1 MRGRCAFICFDKD
14 MEEPSARIESNPRS
28 STDISWRVR
37 LRSYSFRKRNS
48 TPRNHNGGRRPVG
61 RSVSFKHPLSSCLNQ
76 SPTEYN
82 RPDEQTTRRPLL
94 RSSLSL
100 DIPHQG
106 DLSKELESS
115 NDLSSVQKDNDL
127 SWRALFHSA
136 SFQKPTSS
144 PISPDQPNH
153 PPPPQNHRVPPPQA
167 SSSETLDHKQN
178 NASSHNHGGLSI
190 ELESKSDLSW
200 QALFRSA
207 SFQRP
212 SSLLSSSSSPD
223 QNDNP
228 SPENH
233 QVLLPLGSASEN
245 LEHEPNTVSSDT
257 HVQSDGFHQTDHAS
271 ETGHGSST
279 LPWQVMF
286 RPASLWNPN
295 RSTSP
300 QNNASLSDSN
310 VQSPQ
315 EPTTTPPETNQN
327 NPSGDPLV
335 RLALYTATAHAGLA
349 LTLFLLY
356 NIYNPLGEYLEPIQ
370 WAVLCSIPLRGIQ
383 RALVLFWSEPLR
395 LGFTETFL
403 AIPVALLKAILSTLV
418 NVRDLWFSV
427 VLHQTTSKFSGQS
440 KNGFAKVIQMLL
452 SFGVFVITYERTGSV
467 GSVALLGLSFTC
479 TSFLESTV
487 DVFSSYRS
495 RSSGCGTSS
504 TFLREVILKR
514 LNTLVAIG
522 LISGMIVGGLAGVIF
537 FSWKIA
543 VEGKDAVIM
552 LQTHVQES
560 KYAERMGIKRWME
573 DNDIAQI
580 LDWYTNHFYET
591 VSQHV
596 DNWASHYNLTDFFSG
611 IKHFV
616 TAAPTE
622 SSDDQA
628 ALITSPSVEKFLSL
642 GNHFKSREWGT
653 AYKELEAI
661 FWELVIT
668 RKDIFEKTKEFAAEG
683 MHLSQNAFYSSIFFL
698 AGSGK
703 LLFSIAYSVISGAM
717 GVLNF
722 GLQSLIFIWVLYYLI
737 TSESGGL
744 TEQVIGLLPITKS
757 ARIRYIEVLNN
768 AISGVLLATA
778 EAALFQGCLTWLLF
792 KLYSIHF
799 LYMSTLLAFISPLL
813 PIFPPWLSTIPAAV
827 QLVLE
832 RRFLLALSLPI
843 IHLVLMDYGASE
855 IQEEVPGYSSYLTG
869 LGIIGGMALFPSPIE
884 GAIMG
889 PLITTVVIALKDLYA
904 EFVLDEPKETE
915 E

>member
-1 MRGRCAFICFDKD
+1 MCLHLCRQRYGGAQRED
-14 MEEPSARIESNPRS
+14 ESNPRS
-28 STDISWRVR
+28 SSDVSWSVKFG
-37 LRSYSFRKRNS
+37 SYSFRKRNS

-61 RSVSFKHPLSSCLNQ
+61 RSVSFKHALSSCLNQ
-76 SPTEYN
+76 SPVEHN
-82 RPDEQTTRRPLL
+82 RP
-94 RSSLSL
+94 
-100 DIPHQG
+100 
-106 DLSKELESS
+106 
-115 NDLSSVQKDNDL
+115 
-127 SWRALFHSA
+127 A

-144 PISPDQPNH
+144 PISPDQQNH
-153 PPPPQNHRVPPPQA
+153 PPPPQA

-178 NASSHNHGGLSI
+178 NASSHTHGGLSN
-190 ELESKSDLSW
+190 ELESNSDLSW

-212 SSLLSSSSSPD
+212 SPLLSSSTSSPD

-233 QVLLPLGSASEN
+233 QVLLPQGSASEN
-245 LEHEPNTVSSDT
+245 LEHEPNTVSCDT
-257 HVQSDGFHQTDHAS
+257 HVQSDGFQQTDHAS

-279 LPWQVMF
+279 FPWQVMF
-286 RPASLWNPN
+286 RPASFWNPN
-295 RSTSP
+295 RSTFP
-300 QNNASLSDSN
+300 QNNTSLSDSD

-315 EPTTTPPETNQN
+315 EPTTPPETNQN

-356 NIYNPLGEYLEPIQ
+356 NVYNLLGIEYLQPIQ

-383 RALVLFWSEPLR
+383 HALVRFWSEPLR
-395 LGFTETFL
+395 L
-403 AIPVALLKAILSTLV
+403 
-418 NVRDLWFSV
+418 V

-440 KNGFAKVIQMLL
+440 KNGFAK
-452 SFGVFVITYERTGSV
+452 
-467 GSVALLGLSFTC
+467 
-479 TSFLESTV
+479 
-487 DVFSSYRS
+487 
-495 RSSGCGTSS
+495 
-504 TFLREVILKR
+504 
-514 LNTLVAIG
+514 
-522 LISGMIVGGLAGVIF
+522 
-537 FSWKIA
+537 IA

-552 LQTHVQES
+552 LQTHVQDS

-580 LDWYTNHFYET
+580 LDC
-591 VSQHV
+591 
-596 DNWASHYNLTDFFSG
+596 G

-616 TAAPTE
+616 TAAPSE
-622 SSDDQA
+622 SSEDQA
-628 ALITSPSVEKFLSL
+628 ALITSPSVEKFL
-642 GNHFKSREWGT
+642 R
-653 AYKELEAI
+653 
-661 FWELVIT
+661 
-668 RKDIFEKTKEFAAEG
+668 
-683 MHLSQNAFYSSIFFL
+683 
-698 AGSGK
+698 SGK

-744 TEQVIGLLPITKS
+744 TEQVIGLLPIPKS

-778 EAALFQGCLTWLLF
+778 EVAFFQGCLTWLLF

-832 RRFLLALSLPI
+832 RRFLLAMSLPI
-843 IHLVLMDYGASE
+843 IHLVLMDYGESE
-855 IQEEVPGYSSYLTG
+855 IQEEVPSHSTYLTG

-884 GAIMG
+884 VSFCS
-889 PLITTVVIALKDLYA
+889 LL
-904 EFVLDEPKETE
+904 
-915 E
+915 

>member
-327 NPSGDPLV
+327 NP
-335 RLALYTATAHAGLA
+335 
-349 LTLFLLY
+349 
-356 NIYNPLGEYLEPIQ
+356 
-370 WAVLCSIPLRGIQ
+370 
-383 RALVLFWSEPLR
+383 
-395 LGFTETFL
+395 
-403 AIPVALLKAILSTLV
+403 
-418 NVRDLWFSV
+418 SV